1 MKCMKTLVWVVAA
14 IAMCMSVTAM
24 QKDDPT
30 KKLGVLVGKWETE
43 GKFTGT
49 ENKSSSSLECR
60 WSPMGNY
67 LVCEQLVAMMGNQS
81 RQLTVYS
88 YDSKNGYYAYSTYR
102 DPGAAPSG
110 GKVTIDGNLWIY
122 SGGFEANGKKTEFR
136 TTNDFS
142 KPGTEVFKTETSDD
156 GGAHWKTVLEG
167 SAKKVGD

>member
-1 MKCMKTLVWVVAA
+1 MKCMKTLVWVAA
-14 IAMCMSVTAM
+14 TAICMSATAM

-88 YDSKNGYYAYSTYR
+88 YNSKDGNYVYSTYR
-102 DPGAAPSG
+102 DPGAAPSARHG
-110 GKVTIDGNLWIY
+110 
-122 SGGFEANGKKTEFR
+122 
-136 TTNDFS
+136 
-142 KPGTEVFKTETSDD
+142 DD
-156 GGAHWKTVLEG
+156 QRQSL
-167 SAKKVGD
+167 DLRRQL

>member
-1 MKCMKTLVWVVAA
+1 MKCAKILIGLAAVA
-14 IAMCMSVTAM
+14 AMCMSVTAM

-49 ENKSSSSLECR
+49 ENRTSSSLECR

-67 LVCEQLVAMMGNQS
+67 LICEQLVAMQGNQS

-88 YDSKNGYYAYSTYR
+88 YNSKDGNYVYSTYR
-102 DPGAAPSG
+102 DPGATPSG
-110 GKVTIDGNLWIY
+110 GTVAINGNLWTY
-122 SGGFEANGKKTEFR
+122 SGSFEANGKKTEFR

-142 KPGTEVFKTETSDD
+142 KPRTETFKTETSDD
-156 GGAHWKTVLEG
+156 GGANWKAVLEG
-167 SAKKVGD
+167 KATKVGD

>member
-1 MKCMKTLVWVVAA
+1 MKCTKILIGFAA
-14 IAMCMSVTAM
+14 TAAMCMSVIAM

-30 KKLGVLVGKWETE
+30 KKLGILVGKWETE

-67 LVCEQLVAMMGNQS
+67 LICEQLVAMMGTQS

-88 YDSKNGYYAYSTYR
+88 YNSKEGSYVYSTYR
-102 DPGAAPSG
+102 DPGTAPSG
-110 GKVTIDGNLWIY
+110 GKVTINGDLWTY
-122 SGGFEANGKKTEFR
+122 SGSFEANGKKTEFR

-142 KPGTEVFKTETSDD
+142 KPGAETFKTETSAD
-156 GGAHWKTVLEG
+156 GGTNWKAVMEG
-167 SAKKVGD
+167 SAKKVGE